1 METDLKNSDERL
13 ARNFDEETQ
22 KKEDALRDLTDCLMR
37 VVSGKPSR
45 RNSGEFKA
53 LKAALADTKK
63 QEKAK
68 KADSGK

>member
-1 METDLKNSDERL
+1 MATDLKNSDERL

-22 KKEDALRDLTDCLMR
+22 KKEDALHDLKDCLMR

-53 LKAALADTKK
+53 LKAALTATKK
-63 QEKAK
+63 QEKEK
-68 KADSGK
+68 NTDSGK